1 MFVKATN
8 GEIVQSP
15 YSIGMLRRDNP
26 NTSFPRDVPAAVLA
40 EYGVYEVKTPPAPDH
55 DPETHFVEYAPV
67 PTFVGGAWVYAPS
80 VRPLS
85 VEQIAERTASRASAI
100 RIQRDSL
107 LKDCDWVVVKAVDQN
122 AQDSFGIQ
130 IPVVW
135 LTYRQA
141 LRDITAQPGFPDTV
155 TWPAKPE

>member
-1 MFVKATN
+1 
-8 GEIVQSP
+8 
-15 YSIGMLRRDNP
+15 MLRRDNP

>member
-141 LRDITAQPGFPDTV
+141 LRDITAQPGFPDTL

>member
-8 GEIVQSP
+8 GEIVQYP
-15 YSIGMLRRDNP
+15 YSVGALRRDNP
-26 NTSFPRDVPAAVLA
+26 NTSFPRTVPDEVLA
-40 EYGVYEVKTPPAPDH
+40 EYGVYEVKSPPAPDH

-85 VEQIAERTASRASAI
+85 AEQIAERTASRASAI
-100 RIQRDSL
+100 RLERDRL
-107 LKDCDWVVVKAVDQN
+107 LAATDWTALSDVTMSPEMA
-122 AQDSFGIQ
+122 A
-130 IPVVW
+130 
-135 LTYRQA
+135 YRQA
-141 LRDITAQPGFPDTV
+141 LRDVTSQPGFPDTV

>member
-8 GEIVQSP
+8 GAIVQYP
-15 YSIGMLRRDNP
+15 YSVGALRRDNP
-26 NTSFPRDVPAAVLA
+26 NTSFPRTISDEVLA
-40 EYGVYEVKTPPAPDH
+40 EYGVYEVKTLPAPDH

-85 VEQIAERTASRASAI
+85 AEQVAERTASRASSYRA
-100 RIQRDSL
+100 QRDSL
-107 LKDCDWVVVKAVDQN
+107 LAATDWTALSDVTMSPEMA
-122 AQDSFGIQ
+122 A
-130 IPVVW
+130 
-135 LTYRQA
+135 YRQA
-141 LRDITAQPGFPDTV
+141 LRDVTAQPGFPDTV

>member
-8 GEIVQSP
+8 GAIVQYP
-15 YSIGMLRRDNP
+15 YSVGALRRDNP
-26 NTSFPRDVPAAVLA
+26 NTSFPRTIPDEVLA
-40 EYGVYEVKTPPAPDH
+40 EYGVYEVKTPPAPAH

-85 VEQIAERTASRASAI
+85 AEQVAERTASRASGI
-100 RIQRDSL
+100 RFERDRL
-107 LKDCDWVVVKAVDQN
+107 LAATDWAALSDVTMSPEMA
-122 AQDSFGIQ
+122 A
-130 IPVVW
+130 
-135 LTYRQA
+135 YRQA
-141 LRDITAQPGFPDTV
+141 LRDVTAQPGFPDTV

>member
-8 GEIVQSP
+8 GAIVQYP
-15 YSIGMLRRDNP
+15 YSVGLLRRDNP
-26 NTSFPRDVPAAVLA
+26 NTSFPKTISDEVLA
-40 EYGVYEVKTPPAPDH
+40 EFGVYEVKSPPAPDH

-85 VEQIAERTASRASAI
+85 AEQIAERTASRASAI
-100 RIQRDSL
+100 RAERDSL
-107 LKDCDWVVVKAVDQN
+107 LAATDWTALSDVTMSPEMA
-122 AQDSFGIQ
+122 A
-130 IPVVW
+130 
-135 LTYRQA
+135 YRQA
-141 LRDITAQPGFPDTV
+141 LRDVTAQPGFPDTV

>member
-8 GEIVQSP
+8 GAIVQYP
-15 YSIGMLRRDNP
+15 YSVGALRRDNP
-26 NTSFPRDVPAAVLA
+26 NTSFPRTIPDEVLA

-85 VEQIAERTASRASAI
+85 AEQVAERTASRASSYRA
-100 RIQRDSL
+100 QRDSL
-107 LKDCDWVVVKAVDQN
+107 LAATDWTALSDVTMSPEMA
-122 AQDSFGIQ
+122 A
-130 IPVVW
+130 
-135 LTYRQA
+135 YRQA
-141 LRDITAQPGFPDTV
+141 LRDVTAQPGFPDTV